1 MPGAL
6 GGGSLLL
13 SIDST
18 KMEQVKDKEDGSG
31 EDGNESEE
39 ESLTLEKQSDL
50 QEEAT
55 EYCKPEWPRL
65 HCLIDPWPSLK
76 AS

>member
-1 MPGAL
+1 M
-6 GGGSLLL
+6 
-13 SIDST
+13 
-18 KMEQVKDKEDGSG
+18 KDKEDGSG